1 MASNDQIKDEKV
13 QYDINRYW
21 YDINFDMISKFNKYE
36 YLTGEEILPSEQNR
50 IIENSKLTHSP
61 LGKDLEKQTKTT
73 EDQGEQ

>member
-1 MASNDQIKDEKV
+1 
-13 QYDINRYW
+13 
-21 YDINFDMISKFNKYE
+21 MISKFNKYE

>member
-1 MASNDQIKDEKV
+1 
-13 QYDINRYW
+13 
-21 YDINFDMISKFNKYE
+21 MISKFNKYE

-61 LGKDLEKQTKTT
+61 LGKDLEKQTKTN